1 MSPTSDAHTEPKSS
15 GAYNIFRDSPL
26 RYCGYANEYPRLVSP
41 SYLIAFGYC
50 VADAASAGY
59 RVMSEEDNVKEAHE
73 THSKNVRAVSAG
85 IDTLLWQGLASVVI
99 PGGVINC
106 KHCDVIEYNCHQIFR
121 HHNFFI
127 ATLFL
132 DYVVYVHHAVIVY
145 SSRIAVAR
153 TIGLPV
159 YVSKWLPTAVG
170 LFSIPIIIHPID
182 NAVDFLLDNTTRY
195 LLKIRS
201 TNN

>member
-1 MSPTSDAHTEPKSS
+1 MSS
-15 GAYNIFRDSPL
+15 I
-26 RYCGYANEYPRLVSP
+26 VS
-41 SYLIAFGYC
+41 I
-50 VADAASAGY
+50 VAA
-59 RVMSEEDNVKEAHE
+59 
-73 THSKNVRAVSAG
+73 
-85 IDTLLWQGLASVVI
+85 
-99 PGGVINC
+99 
-106 KHCDVIEYNCHQIFR
+106 IEYNCHQIGR

-127 ATLFL
+127 TTLFL
-132 DYVVYVHHAVIVY
+132 DYALYVNHAVIVY

-195 LLKIRS
+195 LLKIRT